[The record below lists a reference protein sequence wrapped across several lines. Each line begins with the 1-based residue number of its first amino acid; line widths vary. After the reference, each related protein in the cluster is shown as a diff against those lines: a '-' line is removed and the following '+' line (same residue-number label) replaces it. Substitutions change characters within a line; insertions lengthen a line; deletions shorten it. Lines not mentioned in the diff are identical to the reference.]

1 MHMEERKKQ
10 LEKLFLVNT
19 ISEEEYQEK
28 LQELKLEEDNL
39 KKAKDLKSKKRKII
53 IAIFVALIII
63 WIIIRTILMMKM
75 ISNR

>member
-53 IAIFVALIII
+53 IAIFVSLIII